1 MLMMT
6 MIVLIGGGVNC
17 GSGDYDDYGRGKRHD
32 N

>member
-17 GSGDYDDYGRGKRHD
+17 GSGDYDDYGGEND